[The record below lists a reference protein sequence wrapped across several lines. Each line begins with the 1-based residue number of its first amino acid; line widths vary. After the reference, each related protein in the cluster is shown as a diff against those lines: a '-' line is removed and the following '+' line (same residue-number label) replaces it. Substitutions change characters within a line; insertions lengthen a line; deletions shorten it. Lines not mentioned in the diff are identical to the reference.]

1 MEGYIRLH
9 RKIID
14 NPIFRKPL
22 VNHLFVYC
30 LLRANHTSSKMVFN
44 CREVDVERGSF
55 ICGRKKFAEKTG
67 ESEQNVRSALLTLQ
81 NLGMIEISTTKSTS
95 RYSYINVCNYNDYQ
109 YNGDEGNQETNQI
122 ATSKQPGSNQ
132 QATTSNNVL
141 NNINAITVKNPPKSP
156 QGELDVPEWLDVK
169 VWNDF
174 LDHRKEMKKK
184 MSVKAMKLMIKKLGN
199 AKSDG
204 HNPNVL
210 LEESICN
217 GWQGVFPGKSKAILK
232 PIPPEQNRTAAEPVL
247 GGGTVHV
254 FKVELANCNAEAA
267 EKLWEGKPEWF
278 RNHPR
283 IQKLYNN
290 KLKEREGMAQ

>member
-95 RYSYINVCNYNDYQ
+95 KYSYINVCNYNDYQ
-109 YNGDEGNQETNQI
+109 YNGDEGNQETNPTP
-122 ATSKQPGSNQ
+122 TSNQPGSNQ
-132 QATTSNNVL
+132 EATTSNNVL
-141 NNINAITVKNPPKSP
+141 NNINAITVKKNPPKSP

-174 LDHRKEMKKK
+174 LEHRKTNKKK
-184 MSVKAMKLMIKKLGN
+184 MTIRAMELMIKHLDKVR
-199 AKSDG
+199 SDG
-204 HNPNVL
+204 HNPNFL
-210 LEESICN
+210 LEESIRN
-217 GWQGVFPGKSKAILK
+217 GWQGIVVPDKPKAILK
-232 PIPPEQNRTAAEPVL
+232 PIPPEQNRAVAETIVSS
-247 GGGTVHV
+247 GVVHL
-254 FKVELANCNAEAA
+254 FRYELANCDAEAA
-267 EKLWEGKPEWF
+267 KNLWEKKEPYF
-278 RNHPR
+278 RNHPKL
-283 IQKLYNN
+283 QKIYNN
-290 KLKEREGMAQ
+290 KLKEGMTQ